1 MYSMLKPIFLL
12 TICSLFCLEVFAQ
25 KRDTSVYYLKNS
37 GKVVSSKDS
46 ADFFLVILPPD
57 TNVDKNLFIVKE
69 YYKNGKI
76 GLMGN
81 SITNTLNLKFQG
93 SQITFFPNGRK
104 MRISN
109 FEDGGPVGDVIEY
122 YPNGKLYNIKS
133 YLTDKS
139 ILLTQCNDSTGNVL
153 VEHGTGK
160 WREYNANFTAM
171 DAEGD
176 VVNGL
181 ASGQWNGRMN
191 DSVNFEKLFIKG
203 ELIYTSKIYKY
214 KQSSYNDNPDSLKIF
229 TVVERMPEFP
239 GGIDGFAK
247 FLGYYIRY
255 PADAR
260 QNGTHGRVVLNFVVE
275 RDGRLTNLKVYRG
288 IGDGCDEEALR
299 VMKLSPHWNPGMQN
313 GKPVRVAYNIPIA
326 FTITGR

>member
-1 MYSMLKPIFLL
+1 MIKYFLAL
-12 TICSLFCLEVFAQ
+12 VLSILFLNIAFAQ

-37 GKVVSSKDS
+37 GKAVSSKDS
-46 ADFFLVILPPD
+46 ADFFLVILQPD
-57 TNVDKNLFIVKE
+57 VSVDKNLFIVKE
-69 YYKNGKI
+69 YYKNGKVRLI
-76 GLMGN
+76 GN
-81 SITNTLNLKFQG
+81 SRNDDLNLKFQG

-109 FEDGGPVGDVIEY
+109 FEDGEPVGDVIEY

-133 YLTDKS
+133 YLPDKS
-139 ILLTQCNDSTGNVL
+139 VLLTQCNDSTENVL

-160 WREYNANFTAM
+160 WREYNENFTAI

-203 ELIYTSKIYKY
+203 ALIYTSKIYKY
-214 KQSSYNDNPDSLKIF
+214 KQGSYNDSPDSLKIF
-229 TVVERMPEFP
+229 TVVEKMPEFP

-255 PADAR
+255 PGDAR
-260 QNGTHGRVVLNFVVE
+260 RNGTHGRVVLNFVVE
-275 RDGRLTNLKVYRG
+275 RDGSLTNLKVYRG

-299 VMKLSPHWNPGMQN
+299 VMKLSPHWSPGMQN
-313 GKPVRVAYNIPIA
+313 GIPVRVAFSIPIA
-326 FTITGR
+326 FAITGR